1 MRNKVLIAII
11 FKFIHKDWSKSFTL
25 ILMTNS
31 KECNLVKRLILK
43 SSKCDTTND
52 FVIRFDDNILMNS
65 IKKEFDDVFLGHSGK
80 LFWVET
86 FKWC

>member
-1 MRNKVLIAII
+1 
-11 FKFIHKDWSKSFTL
+11 
-25 ILMTNS
+25 MTNS

-80 LFWVET
+80 LF
-86 FKWC
+86 